1 MRLAGAIVLGSSS
14 LHAAEIV
21 WDGGGDGVTFDQA
34 SNWAGDVLPSPVVP
48 NTAVFDGSV
57 GGVLSLAYGGG
68 LGGAAGNLGINL
80 LLASGQTSAVSL
92 DSGAVTTAVRVNN
105 ITLSSGSGAFT
116 LGNGSDVFNMTL
128 GGAGGQT
135 HTWTNDSANAA
146 TIRSDVRFGLGG
158 GGNHALLFAGSGN
171 WVVDNLLTP
180 TNASSLSIQK
190 IGSGELILSGGGSLN
205 NTGSPAVTAFGG
217 AFGAT
222 FKEGTTRVTAGT
234 YAFNSREVVV
244 GGLDT
249 VGTNT
254 RLIMDAGSF
263 TGIGWF
269 SIGRGNGTGVT
280 SSDVILNNNAS
291 IAAADLAAGMNG
303 SNAATAPRATLTLN
317 ASSSV
322 TVSNAVNIG
331 ESANSHV
338 TFNINGTSTFSQT
351 ANSAST
357 RLGIANGAVGI
368 INVNGG
374 TASFHRDLVVG
385 TSGTGS
391 GSVVLNSGTV
401 DMATTEKRW
410 LIINQN
416 NASTGQVV
424 VNGGSFNLNT
434 NTDLRFG
441 VTNTAAG
448 TNVVTL
454 NGGSMISY
462 SDFKTTANGAGVV
475 DMMQSGTATANNTF
489 NLNGGVLAIRQV
501 LSNTNNG
508 TRTFNF
514 NGGTLRATGDS
525 AAFFNL
531 GTGSAF
537 ANVRD
542 GGAIIDTNGFNVTVA
557 QALQH
562 SNIVGDQVI
571 DGGLTKN
578 GTGTLNLNGVN
589 SFTGLTTVNAG
600 TLALGVT
607 GSIDSSSGVRLV
619 SSTFDVS
626 AKDGGY
632 TVARLN
638 GSGNVIGALT
648 VSTEFGIGSSIGSL
662 NVGGSLTLGNG
673 GLTDAVFAYDVFGGS
688 SNADLGTVR
697 ASTSGSG
704 TLNLNGVALDLVQ
717 LGTFTQGQVFT
728 LFGYQGGLNGTFAGL
743 SEGSSFTDG
752 GGEWLI
758 NYRATTPGENWQG
771 DSAGLEFV
779 NITAVPEPSVVL
791 LSGLGALALLRRRR
805 SH

>member
-1 MRLAGAIVLGSSS
+1 
-14 LHAAEIV
+14 
-21 WDGGGDGVTFDQA
+21 
-34 SNWAGDVLPSPVVP
+34 
-48 NTAVFDGSV
+48 
-57 GGVLSLAYGGG
+57 
-68 LGGAAGNLGINL
+68 
-80 LLASGQTSAVSL
+80 
-92 DSGAVTTAVRVNN
+92 
-105 ITLSSGSGAFT
+105 
-116 LGNGSDVFNMTL
+116 
-128 GGAGGQT
+128 
-135 HTWTNDSANAA
+135 
-146 TIRSDVRFGLGG
+146 
-158 GGNHALLFAGSGN
+158 
-171 WVVDNLLTP
+171 
-180 TNASSLSIQK
+180 
-190 IGSGELILSGGGSLN
+190 
-205 NTGSPAVTAFGG
+205 
-217 AFGAT
+217 
-222 FKEGTTRVTAGT
+222 
-234 YAFNSREVVV
+234 
-244 GGLDT
+244 
-249 VGTNT
+249 
-254 RLIMDAGSF
+254 
-263 TGIGWF
+263 
-269 SIGRGNGTGVT
+269 
-280 SSDVILNNNAS
+280 
-291 IAAADLAAGMNG
+291 
-303 SNAATAPRATLTLN
+303 
-317 ASSSV
+317 
-322 TVSNAVNIG
+322 
-331 ESANSHV
+331 
-338 TFNINGTSTFSQT
+338 
-351 ANSAST
+351 
-357 RLGIANGAVGI
+357 
-368 INVNGG
+368 
-374 TASFHRDLVVG
+374 
-385 TSGTGS
+385 
-391 GSVVLNSGTV
+391 
-401 DMATTEKRW
+401 
-410 LIINQN
+410 
-416 NASTGQVV
+416 
-424 VNGGSFNLNT
+424 
-434 NTDLRFG
+434 
-441 VTNTAAG
+441 
-448 TNVVTL
+448 
-454 NGGSMISY
+454 
-462 SDFKTTANGAGVV
+462 
-475 DMMQSGTATANNTF
+475 
-489 NLNGGVLAIRQV
+489 V